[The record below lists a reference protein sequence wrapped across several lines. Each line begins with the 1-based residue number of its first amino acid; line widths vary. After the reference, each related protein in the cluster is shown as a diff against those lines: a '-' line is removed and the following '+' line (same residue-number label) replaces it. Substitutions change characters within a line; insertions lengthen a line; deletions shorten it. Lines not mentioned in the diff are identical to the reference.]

1 MNNFWP
7 YVLFEFVLIIEK
19 IYQPLVNRDLLN
31 KNMLKAAGQTQKQLS
46 LVRLHE
52 QSKNNLEQEIN
63 QFRDEASKQRKI
75 IYQLEKER
83 DKYINEAS
91 ELTQK
96 VLESMEDVKVK
107 EMQIFDSKK
116 KIAESETRLKQQQN
130 LYEACRADRNLYS
143 KNLIEAQDEIQ
154 GTQGICSFFSLWK
167 KIKNNER

>member
-1 MNNFWP
+1 MKRVRWFQKSP
-7 YVLFEFVLIIEK
+7 K
-19 IYQPLVNRDLLN
+19 NRNLAIWTLYF
-31 KNMLKAAGQTQKQLS
+31 
-46 LVRLHE
+46 RLHE

-63 QFRDEASKQRKI
+63 QFRDEAAKQRKI

-96 VLESMEDVKVK
+96 VLENMESVKVK

-116 KIAESETRLKQQQN
+116 KIAESDTRLKQQQN

-143 KNLIEAQDEIQ
+143 KNLIEARVSNNFLIQ
-154 GTQGICSFFSLWK
+154 VF
-167 KIKNNER
+167 